1 MLSFSLGRG
10 YGMIYCIGVRHWLL
24 ILVRRSLSDQVVVP
38 LFSARSD
45 TMIPITLGWTSFL
58 FWHGDEDAFVLLF
71 VSTFGSREVKKSK
84 EISCKIIT
92 KRAHHLLKLTRKTLF
107 IMESNNSYTPPPLK

>member
-1 MLSFSLGRG
+1 
-10 YGMIYCIGVRHWLL
+10 
-24 ILVRRSLSDQVVVP
+24 
-38 LFSARSD
+38 
-45 TMIPITLGWTSFL
+45 MIPITLGWTGFL

-92 KRAHHLLKLTRKTLF
+92 KRAHHLLKLKRETNCVRGPEGCSKSMWVAVGWKEYGIYLGRKIYLVIELVKYIPSGF
-107 IMESNNSYTPPPLK
+107 WWIL